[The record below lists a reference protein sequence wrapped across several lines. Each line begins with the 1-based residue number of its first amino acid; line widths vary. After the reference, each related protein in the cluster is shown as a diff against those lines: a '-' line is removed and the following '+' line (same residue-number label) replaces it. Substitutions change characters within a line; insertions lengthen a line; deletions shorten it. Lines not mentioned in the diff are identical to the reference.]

1 MPVKQVSF
9 DRPVT
14 RQEVERLQAM
24 AKAMRERP
32 KQQVGHPL
40 QAAANFAN
48 DAASGITDFIA
59 NRREQKRREALVGAL
74 QGKTL
79 PGLDPEM
86 FASMM
91 NNDPD
96 QAQQMYINAQIAAE
110 QARRE
115 QAAQAAQWQR
125 QQDAQRQADDRR
137 ALQEDMKAQRDRDW
151 GREDYLWQREQSM
164 PKPMTPEQRA
174 QFGIPEN
181 VGPVV
186 MTEKG
191 PQLMDLGQQG
201 SKPTDDMREYQ
212 LAQQQGYQGTF
223 QDYMVGM
230 KRAGA
235 PSNIGSIP
243 PGYQVVYDDQGRPA
257 SMQPIPGSP
266 VDVETQAAQQKAENR
281 EADMKR
287 QSDLM
292 LDEID
297 RAMKVMDTG
306 ILPDT
311 GFGAMLSSV
320 PGTDAKALAGLLET
334 IKANISFNKIQEM
347 RANSPTGGALGN
359 VSDRDMKTLAAVA
372 GSLDQSQDSEQLR
385 YNLERLRRTYNEVVH
400 GIRPDG
406 QPVQSGAAGGQAQG
420 AAPVPDLDEETQ
432 KLLEKYGAR

>member
-125 QQDAQRQADDRR
+125 QQDAQRQAD
-137 ALQEDMKAQRDRDW
+137 
-151 GREDYLWQREQSM
+151 
-164 PKPMTPEQRA
+164 
-174 QFGIPEN
+174 FG
-181 VGPVV
+181 
-186 MTEKG
+186 
-191 PQLMDLGQQG
+191 Q
-201 SKPTDDMREYQ
+201 
-212 LAQQQGYQGTF
+212 
-223 QDYMVGM
+223 
-230 KRAGA
+230 
-235 PSNIGSIP
+235 
-243 PGYQVVYDDQGRPA
+243 
-257 SMQPIPGSP
+257 
-266 VDVETQAAQQKAENR
+266 
-281 EADMKR
+281 
-287 QSDLM
+287 
-292 LDEID
+292 
-297 RAMKVMDTG
+297 
-306 ILPDT
+306 
-311 GFGAMLSSV
+311 LSSLLASLNTHV
-320 PGTDAKALAGLLET
+320 GSGDHDTRYWRRTETVNNADTVDGQHASAFALAGHDHD
-334 IKANISFNKIQEM
+334 ARYM
-347 RANSPTGGALGN
+347 RRVYLQSDVFAAGQSRVMTTLADRPDLVTVSYNYLSSGVPQATTYIRGALTADIRAWVTKQSASGDKDYQITVQNLSSSELYIN
-359 VSDRDMKTLAAVA
+359 VAAYRV
-372 GSLDQSQDSEQLR
+372 G
-385 YNLERLRRTYNEVVH
+385 T
-400 GIRPDG
+400 
-406 QPVQSGAAGGQAQG
+406 
-420 AAPVPDLDEETQ
+420 
-432 KLLEKYGAR
+432 